1 MSKLYEPTKV
11 NDYQKD
17 GEKVEQAVGE
27 GKRYDKG
34 KVRYELMPTHLLES
48 TARVLEFGAQKY
60 QAWNWCS
67 AMPVSKLIGCLK
79 RHVAEIERGDDID
92 EESGQ
97 RHVGHAICNLL
108 FLEHQLNMIE
118 QGVEGAK
125 ELDDR
130 PHKWFGSIKSKNL
143 PPSGDG

>member
-1 MSKLYEPTKV
+1 MSKLYESTKV
-11 NDYQKD
+11 GD
-17 GEKVEQAVGE
+17 GARLDS
-27 GKRYDKG
+27 GKT
-34 KVRYELMPTHLLES
+34 RYELLPTHLLKS
-48 TARVLEFGAQKY
+48 TADVLAYGASKY
-60 QAWNWCS
+60 AAWNWAA

-130 PHKWFGSIKSKNL
+130 PHKWFGSVKSKSL
-143 PPSGDG
+143 PPAGDG